1 VLFGQTQNTINKTEL
16 VILIT
21 TRIVDT
27 EVKRESRE
35 ARDKIR
41 DLEEKIKKD
50 VEQPHKDFFK

>member
-1 VLFGQTQNTINKTEL
+1 
-16 VILIT
+16 
-21 TRIVDT
+21 VDT